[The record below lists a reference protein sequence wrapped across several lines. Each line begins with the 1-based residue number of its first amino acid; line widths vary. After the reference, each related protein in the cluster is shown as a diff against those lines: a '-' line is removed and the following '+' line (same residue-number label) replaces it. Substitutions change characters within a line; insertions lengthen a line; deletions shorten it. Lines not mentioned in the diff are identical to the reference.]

1 MCTGTMRTGASIA
14 TLGVGSM
21 LRQDESWARRGGAG
35 RDSELGLCV
44 TASWDLT
51 AGRVTASWERSDDSA
66 V

>member
-1 MCTGTMRTGASIA
+1 
-14 TLGVGSM
+14 M
-21 LRQDESWARRGGAG
+21 LRQDESLAQRGGAG

-44 TASWDLT
+44 TASWDLA